1 MSVQDDGLY
10 LCLISVHGLI
20 RGHNME
26 LGRDAD
32 TGGQVKYVVELAR
45 ALADLPEVAQVDLLT
60 RQVIDPKVSPDYA
73 QPEEVLSPKAR
84 IVRLPCGPRR
94 YLRKEVLWPHLDAFT
109 DQALQFIRRHG
120 RVPDIIHSHYAD
132 AGYVGAQLAG
142 LLGVPLVHTGHSLGR
157 DKLQRL
163 LARGMDRQRIEQ
175 QYNISRRIEA
185 EEYTLDNAALV
196 IASTRQEVEEQYQLY
211 DNYQPKRMVVIPP
224 GVELSRFHPPE
235 RGWRPPQHLEAE
247 LRRFLVDPKKP
258 LILALSRADVRKNNR
273 ALVTAFGEHPHLRE
287 MANLL
292 ILLGNR
298 DDYAGMERESR
309 EVINEFFHLVDRYD
323 LYGHIA
329 YPKHSDPNDIPDYYR
344 LAARRRGVFVNP
356 ALTEPFGLTLIEAAA
371 SGLPVVATRNGGPVE
386 IIANCNN
393 GLLIDPLD
401 SDGLGEALVEALSDR
416 SRWNRWAK
424 NGVKGAHEHYSW
436 SGHARRYL
444 KEIRR
449 LIKPRPRLSPRPKSR
464 LPTIDRLL
472 VSDIDNTLIGDH
484 NALQALLARLEE
496 HDGRLGFAVA
506 TGRHIASARRIL
518 KEWGVPTPDIFITA
532 VGTEIYY
539 GPQKTADTAWQ
550 KLLDYR
556 WDPDALRQA
565 LAHFPA
571 LRPQPKSEQGPYK
584 ISYLVDPERMPPLA
598 EIRRHL
604 RRHDLHA
611 NLVYSHQAYLDVLP
625 TRASKGS
632 AIRYIADRW
641 GIPIDRTLVAGDS
654 GNDLEMLRGNT
665 LGVVVGN
672 HSPELEILRRQP
684 RIYFAQGHYAWGIL
698 EGIDHYR
705 FLDEIRIPADRPEDE
720 ESELQPAP

>member
-1 MSVQDDGLY
+1 MSGGLY
-10 LCLISVHGLI
+10 FCLISVHGLI

-45 ALADLPEVAQVDLLT
+45 ALAALPEVERVDLLT
-60 RQVIDPKVSPDYA
+60 RQVIDPKVSADYA
-73 QPEEVLSPKAR
+73 QPEEELAPGAR

-94 YLRKEVLWPHLDAFT
+94 YLRKEVLWPYLDAFT
-109 DQALQFIRRHG
+109 DQALQYLRRLG

-132 AGYVGAQLAG
+132 AGYVGARLSG

-163 LARGMDRQRIEQ
+163 LARGLKRESIEQ

-185 EEYTLDNAALV
+185 EEFTLDNAALV
-196 IASTRQEVEEQYQLY
+196 IASTRQEIEEQYQLY

-224 GVELSRFHPPE
+224 GVELDRFHPPG
-235 RGWRPPQHLEAE
+235 RGWRPPEHLERE
-247 LRRFLVDPKKP
+247 LGRFLVDSKKP

-273 ALVTAFGEHPHLRE
+273 ALVTAYGEHPRLRE
-287 MANLL
+287 MANLVV
-292 ILLGNR
+292 LLGNR
-298 DDYAGMERESR
+298 DDYQAMEKESR
-309 EVINEFFHLVDRYD
+309 EVVAEFLHLVDRYD

-329 YPKHSDPNDIPDYYR
+329 YPKRVEPNDIPDYYR

-371 SGLPVVATRNGGPVE
+371 SGLPVVATKNGGPVE
-386 IIANCNN
+386 IIANCKN
-393 GLLIDPLD
+393 GLTIDPLD
-401 SDGLGEALVEALSDR
+401 TDAIGEALADALSDR
-416 SRWNRWAK
+416 ARWSRWAK
-424 NGVKGAHEHYSW
+424 NGVKGAHDHYSW

-444 KEIRR
+444 KAVQR
-449 LIKPRPRLSPRPKSR
+449 LIKPRPKAAPRQKSR

-472 VSDIDNTLIGDH
+472 VTDIDNTLIGDA
-484 NALQALLARLEE
+484 NALAALIARLREYQ
-496 HDGRLGFAVA
+496 GQLGFAVA

-518 KEWGVPTPDIFITA
+518 KEWDVPTPDIFITA

-539 GPQKTADTAWQ
+539 GPQKTADAAWQ

-556 WDPDALRQA
+556 WDPEALREA
-565 LAHFPA
+565 LTHFPG
-571 LRPQPKSEQGPYK
+571 LRPQPKAEQGPFK
-584 ISYLVDPERMPPLA
+584 LSYLVDPERMPPLA
-598 EIRRHL
+598 EIARYL

-611 NLVYSHQAYLDVLP
+611 KLVYSHQAYLDVLP

-672 HSPELEILRRQP
+672 HSPELEVLRRQP
-684 RIYFAQGHYAWGIL
+684 RVYFAQGHYAWGIL

-705 FLDEIRIPADRPEDE
+705 FLDDEIVVPGERPEE
-720 ESELQPAP
+720 EEAEPAP